1 MKFLI
6 CGLGNPGPQYELTR
20 HNAGFLVL
28 DRLADRLGVRFSLD
42 RHGWVANAGFRG
54 KQLLLLKPN
63 TFMNLSGKAVR
74 YWQQDLKIEPS
85 QIMVVTDELAFDF
98 GAVKLKS
105 KGSSGGHNGLKSIEE
120 SIATQDYPRIRF
132 GIGSNFAKGRQSDYV
147 LQNFSAQEFKDMLPL
162 LDKACDIVETYILE
176 GIELAMTR
184 HNGKGA

>member
-28 DRLADRLGVRFSLD
+28 DRLAERLGTSFLLD
-42 RHGWVANAGFRG
+42 RHGWVANAGLKG

-74 YWQQDLKIEPS
+74 FWQQDLKIEAN
-85 QIMVVTDELAFDF
+85 QIMVVTDELAFDY
-98 GAVKLKS
+98 GTLKLKS
-105 KGSSGGHNGLKSIEE
+105 KGSSGGHNGLKSIE
-120 SIATQDYPRIRF
+120 ALLGTQEYPRIRF
-132 GIGSNFAKGRQSDYV
+132 GVGSQFPKGRQSDYV
-147 LQNFSAQEFKDMLPL
+147 LSPFSKNEFNEMPAL
-162 LDKACDIVETYILE
+162 LDKACDMIETYILE

-184 HNGKGA
+184 HNGKPV